1 MGESYFDPYLI
12 MDIKVKEVK
21 AIKLMGENL
30 HDLGLGKDL
39 SVIPKAKIH

>member
-21 AIKLMGENL
+21 AIKLMEEN
-30 HDLGLGKDL
+30 GRK
-39 SVIPKAKIH
+39 SS